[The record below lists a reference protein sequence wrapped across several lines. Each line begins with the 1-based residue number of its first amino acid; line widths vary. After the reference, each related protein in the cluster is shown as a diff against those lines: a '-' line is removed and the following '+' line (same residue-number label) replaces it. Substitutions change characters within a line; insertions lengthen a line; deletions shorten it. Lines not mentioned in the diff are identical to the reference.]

1 MRCGNFTVSQ
11 IVVIAEDEHDYDA
24 WVDRMDEMLE
34 AMQEEV
40 TEDPLIVEVEV
51 FFKLLKA
58 LEEPLHE
65 HT

>member
-11 IVVIAEDEHDYDA
+11 VVVIAEEEHDYGA
-24 WVDRMDEMLE
+24 CVDRMDEMLE